1 MSEKKKMI
9 SGEPYNPTNPQLV
22 LERDRANRICTRYNK
37 KPFHE
42 INMRNKTM
50 RKLLN
55 TSGNFWVKPPFY
67 CDYGYNITLGKD
79 VMLNYGCV
87 LLDVC
92 PIIIKDKTLIGP
104 HVQIYTACHAIDPK
118 ERLAGIEYGKPVT
131 IGSNVWIGGGSIIC
145 PGVEIGDNTVIG
157 AGSVVTKNIPANV
170 MACGNPCVVKKK
182 LNQKEKADIDSMNS
196 ANE

>member
-1 MSEKKKMI
+1 MSGKVKMI
-9 SGEPYNPTNPQLV
+9 SGEPYDPANPQLV
-22 LERDRANRICTRYNK
+22 LERDRANRIYTRYNK

-42 INMRNKTM
+42 INMRNRMM

-67 CDYGYNITLGKD
+67 CDYGYNIMLGKD

-92 PIIIKDKTLIGP
+92 PITIKDKTLIGP
-104 HVQIYTACHAIDPK
+104 NVQIYTACHAVNPQ
-118 ERLAGIEYGKPVT
+118 ERINGVEYGKPVT
-131 IGSNVWIGGGSIIC
+131 IGKNVWIGGGSIIC

-157 AGSVVTKNIPANV
+157 AGSVVIKNIPPNV

-182 LNQKEKADIDSMNS
+182 LSQKEIISTDIEIDR
-196 ANE
+196 